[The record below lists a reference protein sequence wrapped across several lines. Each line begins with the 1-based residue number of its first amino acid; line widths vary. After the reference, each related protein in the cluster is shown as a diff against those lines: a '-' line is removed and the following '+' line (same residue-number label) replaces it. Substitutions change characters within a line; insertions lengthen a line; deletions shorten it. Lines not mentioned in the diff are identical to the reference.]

1 MSTQQFLMDA
11 ATRHQVFLQRY
22 GNGRS
27 KEAVKLLNRLR
38 KKINARLASEP
49 TDFQAQRL
57 QDVLKEVDSLTKLTM
72 GDIKKLILLD
82 ALEFAATET
91 EFTASMLNRVSSV
104 TFALPA
110 EAALIAAVET
120 TPMSVGVMK
129 RDHNTRS
136 TNPIRGQKGRS
147 DITRNY
153 RRRIAGRYNTKH
165 SPKAGHH
172 SPHNDEAPSQD
183 VSQHHHQRGQLDCKK
198 QNV

>member
-38 KKINARLASEP
+38 KKINARLAQEP

-57 QDVLKEVDSLTKLTM
+57 QDVLKDVDSLTKLTM

-120 TPMSVGVMK
+120 TPNERRSNE

-153 RRRIAGRYNTKH
+153 RRRIARRYNTKH
-165 SPKAGHH
+165 SPKAGYHY
-172 SPHNDEAPSQD
+172 PHNDEAPSQY
-183 VSQHHHQRGQLDCKK
+183 VSQHHH
-198 QNV
+198 